1 MSNATDP
8 GPGDGP
14 VNPIP
19 PLVLAIVAAIAAAE
33 AVFQLGA
40 RGLVGG
46 PEAIGWRISTLQQ
59 FGFSNR
65 AMTWMLETGQLR
77 FDYLIRFVTYPFVHA
92 GLMQALFAIVMTLA
106 IGKFV
111 AERMAGWAVTILFF
125 ASCIIGALVFGLIFP
140 DGPGL
145 IGAYPG
151 VYGLIGGF
159 TCLVWLQ
166 LGAIGE
172 NQMRAFAMI
181 GVLMGLQLVF
191 GLLYG
196 NRLTWVAEIAGFAT
210 GFALSFVL
218 VPGGMV
224 RLREKLQRR

>member
-1 MSNATDP
+1 MSDPRAT
-8 GPGDGP
+8 GPGDSP

-19 PLVLAIVAAIAAAE
+19 PLVLAIVAAMAAAE

-40 RGLVGG
+40 RGMAGG
-46 PEAIGWRISTLQQ
+46 PEAIGWRISTIQQ

-77 FDYLIRFVTYPFVHA
+77 IDYLIRFVTYPFVHA
-92 GLMQALFAIVMTLA
+92 SLLQAVFAIVMTLA

-111 AERMAGWAVTILFF
+111 AERMAGWAVAILFF
-125 ASCIIGALVFGLIFP
+125 ASSIFGALVFGLIYP

-145 IGAYPG
+145 IGGFPG

-166 LGAIGE
+166 LGAMGE
-172 NQMRAFAMI
+172 NQMRAFVMI
-181 GVLMGLQLVF
+181 GVLLGLQLVF

-196 NRLTWVAEIAGFAT
+196 NNFTWVADIGGFVG
-210 GFALSFVL
+210 GFFLSFL
-218 VPGGMV
+218 LLPGGMR
-224 RLREKLQRR
+224 RLRQKLQRR

>member
-1 MSNATDP
+1 MSQMPDTS
-8 GPGDGP
+8 P

-19 PLVLAIVAAIAAAE
+19 PLILAIVAAMGAAE

-40 RGLVGG
+40 RGMVGG
-46 PEAIGWRISTLQQ
+46 PEAIGWRISTIQQ

-65 AMTWMLETGQLR
+65 AMTWMLETGTLR

-92 GLMQALFAIVMTLA
+92 SLMQAVFAIVMTLA

-111 AERMAGWAVTILFF
+111 AERMAGWAVATLFF
-125 ASCIIGALVFGLIFP
+125 VSCIFGAIVFGLIYP

-145 IGAYPG
+145 IGAFPG

-166 LGAIGE
+166 LGALGE

-181 GVLMGLQLVF
+181 GVLMGLQLIF
-191 GLLYG
+191 GLMYG
-196 NRLTWVAEIAGFAT
+196 NSQTWVADIAGFVG

-218 VPGGMV
+218 VPGGMA
-224 RLREKLQRR
+224 RLRQKLQRR

>member
-1 MSNATDP
+1 MSNLHDP
-8 GPGDGP
+8 APQGGP

-19 PLVLAIVAAIAAAE
+19 PLVLAIVAAMAAAE

-40 RGLVGG
+40 RGMVGG
-46 PEAIGWRISTLQQ
+46 PEAIGWRIATIQQ

-77 FDYLIRFVTYPFVHA
+77 IDYLIRFVTYPFVHA
-92 GLMQALFAIVMTLA
+92 SLLQAVFAIVMTLA

-111 AERMAGWAVTILFF
+111 AERMAGWAVAILFF
-125 ASCIIGALVFGLIFP
+125 ASSIFGALVFGLIYP

-145 IGAYPG
+145 IGGFPG

-159 TCLVWLQ
+159 TCLVWLR
-166 LGAIGE
+166 LGVMGE
-172 NQMRAFAMI
+172 NQMRAFVMI
-181 GVLMGLQLVF
+181 GVLLGLQLFF

-196 NRLTWVAEIAGFAT
+196 NNFTWVADIGGFAG
-210 GFALSFVL
+210 GFVLSFVL
-218 VPGGMV
+218 VPGGLA
-224 RLREKLQRR
+224 RLRQKLRQR